1 MRALTEAEA
10 RLIRA
15 MLADPGQS
23 ERDLLNATQLPRS
36 TYHAVRK
43 RSYDEGWLH
52 DRFLPHPA
60 AYGLGAVTFAV
71 AHPFAESAVPLMER
85 WSQASE
91 SVVLWGG
98 ARLIFGTFFHRNLS
112 EASHL
117 VESLVD
123 APMRSRS
130 FFLSTDISPASVPVF
145 FDFEG
150 VWSHLAEVPGASQ
163 YPRSIAPPLPAGRR
177 PPNNG
182 PSEGLVRAT
191 RNLILRPVIAE
202 HEGRSGHFLGFL
214 GLTRPERRLL
224 EDGWVYRKVFPDFAR
239 LPAYQNRAADQIV
252 FVRGQLRPGGE
263 PKALLQAL
271 TERCR
276 VFPFLMAHDRAT
288 VLLGTVG
295 QTNPPPPPPGSN
307 GRSPGRPSVLGT
319 LEESLHQ
326 IEVDS
331 EWVRNL
337 APVVDHRYDRLF
349 PDARVR
355 AAGVRAS

>member
-15 MLADPGQS
+15 MLSDPGQS
-23 ERDLLNATQLPRS
+23 ERELLTATQLPRS

-52 DRFLPHPA
+52 DRFLPHPE

-71 AHPFAESAVPLMER
+71 AHPFAESAVPLMTR
-85 WSQASE
+85 WSQLTE
-91 SVVLWGG
+91 GVVLWGG

-117 VESLVD
+117 VDSLVD

-130 FFLSTDISPASVPVF
+130 FFLSTEISEASVPVF

-150 VWSHLAEVPGASQ
+150 VWSHLAELPGVSQ
-163 YPRSIAPPLPAGRR
+163 YPRSIVPPLPPGRR
-177 PPNNG
+177 PPDNG

-202 HEGRSGHFLGFL
+202 HEGRPGHFLGFL

-224 EDGWVYRKVFPDFAR
+224 EDGWVYRRVIPDFAR
-239 LPAYQNRAADQIV
+239 LPSYQSRAADQVV
-252 FVRGQLRPGGE
+252 FVRGQLRPGAE
-263 PKALLQAL
+263 PGTLFQAL
-271 TERCR
+271 TERCQ
-276 VFPFLMAHDRAT
+276 VFPFLLAHDRAT

-295 QTNPPPPPPGSN
+295 QTTPSPRSPRSN
-307 GRSPGRPSVLGT
+307 GKSPGRASVLGT
-319 LEESLHQ
+319 LEDSLHQ

-337 APVVDHRYDRLF
+337 APIVDHRYDRLF
-349 PDARVR
+349 PDDRVR
-355 AAGVRAS
+355 AAGARAA